1 MPHDLKTQLLRLLSR
16 RALLLF
22 LAALAVRLAY
32 WAIFLHHYVPLSDA
46 EHYNG
51 IARNLAAGLGFSHDY
66 PSMVR
71 HPTAFRPPLYPLL
84 LGGLYWMFGT
94 HVAIAQA
101 ANAVI
106 GSLSVVVGS
115 GLAARVGG
123 RRAGLVAALGLM
135 LFPPLIANDLVPLSE
150 PLSLLLLLLTVSLLA
165 SRRYELAAMAT
176 GLLVLGRSSAQGVV
190 ALVALW
196 LLFAVGWRTA
206 LKYAAIAVLVV
217 VPWIVRNE
225 VQLHTAALVTSDGF
239 NLAAIYS
246 PEARQSYPRLQ
257 FVDPVYDARFAADWP
272 QRADEARWDHL
283 LLRRGLTGISQAPG
297 RIPGVFVSHLEQLLE
312 LGRIHNLN
320 VSAERSD
327 GRNMPLRAHTMWLF
341 YPVLVL
347 GAAGLW
353 RHRRTREVQFLGGL
367 ALYFVVM
374 AALFVPSA
382 RLRAP
387 VDIAC
392 CVGVGLL
399 LGPPA
404 RRRRSIDLRDVDPS
418 EVMVDRAR
426 EPAGVGVGVG

>member
-1 MPHDLKTQLLRLLSR
+1 MSHELRTQLQRLLSR
-16 RALLLF
+16 RALIVF
-22 LAALAVRLAY
+22 VAALGVRLAY

-71 HPTAFRPPLYPLL
+71 HATAFRPPLYPLL
-84 LGGLYWMFGT
+84 LGGLYWLFGT
-94 HVAIAQA
+94 HLAVAQA

-106 GSLSVVVGS
+106 GSASVVIGS

-123 RRAGLVAALGLM
+123 RRAGVVAALALM

-150 PLSLLLLLLTVSLLA
+150 PLSLLLFLVTASLLA
-165 SRRYELAAMAT
+165 ARRYELAAIAT

-196 LLFAVGWRTA
+196 LVFAVGWRIA
-206 LKYAAIAVLVV
+206 LRYSAIAVLVV
-217 VPWIVRNE
+217 IPWVVRNE
-225 VQLHTAALVTSDGF
+225 VQLHTASLVTSDGF

-257 FVDPVYDARFAADWP
+257 FVDPVYDARFAPDWP

-283 LLRRGLTGISQAPG
+283 LLQRGLTGITQAPG
-297 RIPGVFVSHLEQLLE
+297 RIPGLFMSHMEQLLE

-320 VSAERSD
+320 ISSERSD
-327 GRNMPLRAHTMWLF
+327 GRNMPLRNHTMWLL
-341 YPVLVL
+341 YPVAVL

-353 RHRRTREVQFLGGL
+353 RHRRSREVQFLGGL
-367 ALYFVVM
+367 ALYFLVM
-374 AALFVPSA
+374 AALFVPA
-382 RLRAP
+382 PRLRAP
-387 VDIAC
+387 LDVAC
-392 CVGVGLL
+392 CIGVGLL
-399 LGPPA
+399 LAPPS
-404 RRRRSIDLRDVDPS
+404 RRPRTIDLRHDQPTLEDVHLDPDGRRDALR
-418 EVMVDRAR
+418 V
-426 EPAGVGVGVG
+426 